1 MKKYKINSAYLTNKK
16 TSKNGILWQYRGEKT
31 LEEAK
36 EKIVAFEDGIEN
48 AKKFRDLGYCV
59 AVGLRVTD
67 TETGEVIYEKLI

>member
-1 MKKYKINSAYLTNKK
+1 MKKYKINSAYPTNKK
-16 TSKNGILWQYRGEKT
+16 TSKNGILWRYKGGKT
-31 LEEAK
+31 PEEAK
-36 EKIVAFEDGIEN
+36 EKIVTFEKEIEN

>member
-16 TSKNGILWQYRGEKT
+16 TSKNGIKWRYKGEKT

-36 EKIVAFEDGIEN
+36 EKIETFENEVET